1 MIKAHL
7 DLFDVEDH
15 GENHIPAVI
24 GAVRRVYGIA
34 GEPDLVHLRREVTE
48 GALAVQEVFGVA
60 PRWYRGAAAV
70 YDAQAAEEIGRL
82 GLGIAGFSVNVDAGA
97 TLGKGAIIERLKQ
110 VRDGD
115 VLIAHMN
122 KPASASAEGLA
133 VGLVALLHRGFVFVR
148 LDAVTLQ
155 VVPPRPSRR
164 PASVC
169 AIAQPPASGAGT
181 ICGRRPPV
189 CMNVRRRMPCTTNG
203 VIHAAESFRLV
214 VHAAA
219 DCHLLD

>member
-1 MIKAHL
+1 M
-7 DLFDVEDH
+7 
-15 GENHIPAVI
+15 
-24 GAVRRVYGIA
+24 
-34 GEPDLVHLRREVTE
+34 HLRREVTE
-48 GALAVQEVFGVA
+48 GARAVHEVFGVA
-60 PRWYRGAAAV
+60 PRWYRGATAV

-148 LDAVTLQ
+148 LDAVALQ
-155 VVPPRPSRR
+155 VVPPRP
-164 PASVC
+164 
-169 AIAQPPASGAGT
+169 
-181 ICGRRPPV
+181 GR
-189 CMNVRRRMPCTTNG
+189 
-203 VIHAAESFRLV
+203 
-214 VHAAA
+214 
-219 DCHLLD
+219 